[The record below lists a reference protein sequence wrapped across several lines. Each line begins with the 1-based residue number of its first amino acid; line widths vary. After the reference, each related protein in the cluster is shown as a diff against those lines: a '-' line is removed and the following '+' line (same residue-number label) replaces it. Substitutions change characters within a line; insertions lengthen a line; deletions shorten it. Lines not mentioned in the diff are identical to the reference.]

1 MSKYTVQLRYLVEQ
15 FAADHGT
22 NGIDP
27 KNWPLAYPMLGLSGT
42 VNTLNLPPYPVLS
55 EDDRDRINRK
65 IIQRY
70 WFNEIGQETTGQ
82 FAWMLNESMN
92 RIMPYYNQLYK
103 AKIDSLQKLVGE
115 EWGVDRL
122 TELAS
127 MSAATNNMSGD
138 IATSDTRN
146 GSGNLNRQHEENNV
160 NRMLD
165 TPQARIENLDDNYLT
180 QASKGDSSSTDS
192 DQNTY
197 DESENS
203 STKSISTGSSSLKR
217 DDSGTFGEKGKRL
230 SPQHWELALGI
241 GRELLN
247 IDNMIVNDME
257 LRDCFMHIW

>member
-15 FAADHGT
+15 FAADHGA

-103 AKIDSLQKLVGE
+103 AKIDNARNLLDE
-115 EWGVDRL
+115 TWDVDRTSAL
-122 TELAS
+122 LRKTTS
-127 MSAATNNMSGD
+127 MDTGTAEGSTT
-138 IATSDTRN
+138 ATSN
-146 GSGNLNRQHEENNV
+146 EL

-165 TPQARIENLDDNYLT
+165 TPQARIENLDDGYLT
-180 QASKGDSSSTDS
+180 NASKG
-192 DQNTY
+192 
-197 DESENS
+197 ESK
-203 STKSISTGSSSLKR
+203 TTGSNSVSDTRNSTANL
-217 DDSGTFGEKGKRL
+217 DDSGTSTESGHRIRPEQWNNIV
-230 SPQHWELALGI
+230 SI

>member
-15 FAADHGT
+15 FAADHGA

-92 RIMPYYNQLYK
+92 RIMPYFNQLYK
-103 AKIDSLQKLVGE
+103 AKIDNARNLLDETWDVNRTSALLRKTTSMDTGT
-115 EWGVDRL
+115 
-122 TELAS
+122 TEGS
-127 MSAATNNMSGD
+127 TT
-138 IATSDTRN
+138 ATSND
-146 GSGNLNRQHEENNV
+146 L

-165 TPQARIENLDDNYLT
+165 TPQARIENLDDGYLT
-180 QASKGDSSSTDS
+180 NASKG
-192 DQNTY
+192 
-197 DESENS
+197 ESK
-203 STKSISTGSSSLKR
+203 TTGSNSVSDTRNSTANL
-217 DDSGTFGEKGKRL
+217 DDSGTSTENGHRIRPEQWNNIV
-230 SPQHWELALGI
+230 SI

>member
-15 FAADHGT
+15 FAADHGA

-115 EWGVDRL
+115 EWGIDRL

-127 MSAATNNMSGD
+127 SAVSKDTG
-138 IATSDTRN
+138 TSDGTSQANSNSVTR
-146 GSGNLNRQHEENNV
+146 S
-160 NRMLD
+160 LD
-165 TPQARIENLDDNYLT
+165 TPQARIENLDDGYLT
-180 QASKGDSSSTDS
+180 MATKGNDETNSTTHVNDSRDTTS
-192 DQNTY
+192 
-197 DESENS
+197 
-203 STKSISTGSSSLKR
+203 KR

>member
-15 FAADHGT
+15 FTADHGAD
-22 NGIDP
+22 GIDP
-27 KNWPLAYPMLGLSGT
+27 KNWPLAYPMLGLSGN
-42 VNTLNLPPYPVLS
+42 VNTLNLPPYPVIS

-70 WFNEIGQETTGQ
+70 WFNEIGQETAGQ

-115 EWGVDRL
+115 EWGIDRL

-127 MSAATNNMSGD
+127 SAVSKDTGTTD
-138 IATSDTRN
+138 GTSQTSSN
-146 GSGNLNRQHEENNV
+146 SV
-160 NRMLD
+160 NRSLD
-165 TPQARIENLDDNYLT
+165 TPQARIENLDDGYLT
-180 QASKGDSSSTDS
+180 MAAKG
-192 DQNTY
+192 N
-197 DESENS
+197 DESNATTHAS
-203 STKSISTGSSSLKR
+203 DSRDTTSKR
-217 DDSGTFGEKGKRL
+217 DDSGSFGEKGKRL

-247 IDNMIVNDME
+247 IDNMVVNDME
-257 LRDCFMHIW
+257 LRDCFMRIW

>member
-15 FAADHGT
+15 FAADHGA

-82 FAWMLNESMN
+82 FVWMLNESMN

-103 AKIDSLQKLVGE
+103 AKIDNAQKLLDE
-115 EWGVDRL
+115 TWDVDRTSAL
-122 TELAS
+122 LRKTTS
-127 MSAATNNMSGD
+127 MDTGTAEGSTT
-138 IATSDTRN
+138 ATSND
-146 GSGNLNRQHEENNV
+146 L

-165 TPQARIENLDDNYLT
+165 TPQARIENLDDGYLT
-180 QASKGDSSSTDS
+180 NASKG
-192 DQNTY
+192 
-197 DESENS
+197 ESK
-203 STKSISTGSSSLKR
+203 TTGSNSVSDTRNSTANL
-217 DDSGTFGEKGKRL
+217 DDSGTSTESGHRIRPEQWNNVV
-230 SPQHWELALGI
+230 SI

-257 LRDCFMHIW
+257 LRDCFMHVW

>member
-15 FAADHGT
+15 FAADHGA

-103 AKIDSLQKLVGE
+103 AKIDNAREFLGE
-115 EWGVDRL
+115 SWGVDRATAL
-122 TELAS
+122 IRES
-127 MSAATNNMSGD
+127 MATDTGTAEGRTT
-138 IATSDTRN
+138 ATSND
-146 GSGNLNRQHEENNV
+146 V

-165 TPQARIENLDDNYLT
+165 TPQARIENLDDGYLT
-180 QASKGDSSSTDS
+180 NASKGNSETSGTNTVNDTRNSTA
-192 DQNTY
+192 
-197 DESENS
+197 
-203 STKSISTGSSSLKR
+203 KV
-217 DDSGTFGEKGKRL
+217 DDSGTFTESGHRIRPE
-230 SPQHWELALGI
+230 HWNLIVGI

>member
-15 FAADHGT
+15 FAADHGA

-103 AKIDSLQKLVGE
+103 AKIDNARKLLDE
-115 EWGVDRL
+115 TWDVDRTSAL
-122 TELAS
+122 LRKTTS
-127 MSAATNNMSGD
+127 MDTGTAEGNTT
-138 IATSDTRN
+138 ATSND
-146 GSGNLNRQHEENNV
+146 L

-165 TPQARIENLDDNYLT
+165 TPQARIENLDDGYLT
-180 QASKGDSSSTDS
+180 NASKG
-192 DQNTY
+192 
-197 DESENS
+197 ESK
-203 STKSISTGSSSLKR
+203 TTGSNSVSDTRNSTANL
-217 DDSGTFGEKGKRL
+217 DDSGTSTESGHRIRPEQWNNIV
-230 SPQHWELALGI
+230 SI

-247 IDNMIVNDME
+247 IDNMIINDME
-257 LRDCFMHIW
+257 LRDCFMQIW

>member
-15 FAADHGT
+15 FAADHGA

-103 AKIDSLQKLVGE
+103 AKIESLQKLVGE
-115 EWGVDRL
+115 EWDIDRL

-127 MSAATNNMSGD
+127 SAVSKDTGTTDGANQ
-138 IATSDTRN
+138 TSSN
-146 GSGNLNRQHEENNV
+146 SV
-160 NRMLD
+160 NRSLD
-165 TPQARIENLDDNYLT
+165 TPQARIENLDDGYLT
-180 QASKGDSSSTDS
+180 MATKGNDETNGTTHVSDSRDTTS
-192 DQNTY
+192 
-197 DESENS
+197 
-203 STKSISTGSSSLKR
+203 KR

-247 IDNMIVNDME
+247 IDNMIINDME
-257 LRDCFMHIW
+257 LRDCFMQIW

>member
-15 FAADHGT
+15 FAADHGA

-103 AKIDSLQKLVGE
+103 AKIDNARKLLDE
-115 EWGVDRL
+115 TWDVDRTSAL
-122 TELAS
+122 LRKTTS
-127 MSAATNNMSGD
+127 MDTGTAEGSTT
-138 IATSDTRN
+138 ATSND
-146 GSGNLNRQHEENNV
+146 L

-165 TPQARIENLDDNYLT
+165 TPQARIENLDDGYLT
-180 QASKGDSSSTDS
+180 NASKG
-192 DQNTY
+192 
-197 DESENS
+197 ESK
-203 STKSISTGSSSLKR
+203 TTGSNSVSDTRNSTANL
-217 DDSGTFGEKGKRL
+217 DDTGTSTESGHRIRPEQWNNLVSIGK
-230 SPQHWELALGI
+230 
-241 GRELLN
+241 ELLN

>member
-15 FAADHGT
+15 FAADHGA

-103 AKIDSLQKLVGE
+103 SKIDNARKLLDE
-115 EWGVDRL
+115 TWDVDRTSAL
-122 TELAS
+122 LRKTTS
-127 MSAATNNMSGD
+127 MDTGTAEGSTT
-138 IATSDTRN
+138 ATSND
-146 GSGNLNRQHEENNV
+146 L

-165 TPQARIENLDDNYLT
+165 TPQARIENLDDGYLT
-180 QASKGDSSSTDS
+180 NASKGESKTTGSNSVS
-192 DQNTY
+192 DTR
-197 DESENS
+197 NS
-203 STKSISTGSSSLKR
+203 SANLDDTGTSTE
-217 DDSGTFGEKGKRL
+217 SGHRIRPEQWNNL
-230 SPQHWELALGI
+230 VSI

-257 LRDCFMHIW
+257 LRDCFMHVW

>member
-15 FAADHGT
+15 FAADHGA

-103 AKIDSLQKLVGE
+103 AKIDNARNLLDE
-115 EWGVDRL
+115 TWDVDRTSAL
-122 TELAS
+122 LRKTTSMDTGTTEGS
-127 MSAATNNMSGD
+127 TT
-138 IATSDTRN
+138 ATSND
-146 GSGNLNRQHEENNV
+146 L

-165 TPQARIENLDDNYLT
+165 TPQARIENLDDGYLT
-180 QASKGDSSSTDS
+180 NASKG
-192 DQNTY
+192 
-197 DESENS
+197 ESK
-203 STKSISTGSSSLKR
+203 TTGSNSVSDTRNSTANL
-217 DDSGTFGEKGKRL
+217 DDSGTSTESGHRIRPEQWNNIV
-230 SPQHWELALGI
+230 SI

>member
-15 FAADHGT
+15 FAADHGA

-103 AKIDSLQKLVGE
+103 AKIDNAQKLLDETWDVG
-115 EWGVDRL
+115 RTSAL
-122 TELAS
+122 LRKTTS
-127 MSAATNNMSGD
+127 MDTGTAEGSTT
-138 IATSDTRN
+138 ATSND
-146 GSGNLNRQHEENNV
+146 V

-165 TPQARIENLDDNYLT
+165 TPQARIENLDDGYLT
-180 QASKGDSSSTDS
+180 NASKGEST
-192 DQNTY
+192 T
-197 DESENS
+197 
-203 STKSISTGSSSLKR
+203 TGSNSARDTRNSTANL
-217 DDSGTFGEKGKRL
+217 DDSGTSTENGHRIRPEQWNNL
-230 SPQHWELALGI
+230 LAI

-257 LRDCFMHIW
+257 LRDCFMHVW

>member
-15 FAADHGT
+15 FAADHGA

-70 WFNEIGQETTGQ
+70 WFNEIGQETAGQ

-103 AKIDSLQKLVGE
+103 AKIDNARNLLDE
-115 EWGVDRL
+115 TWDVDRTSVL
-122 TELAS
+122 LRKTTS
-127 MSAATNNMSGD
+127 MDTGTAEGST
-138 IATSDTRN
+138 IATSND
-146 GSGNLNRQHEENNV
+146 L

-165 TPQARIENLDDNYLT
+165 TPQARIENLDDGYLT
-180 QASKGDSSSTDS
+180 NASKGESKTTSSNSVSDTRNSTA
-192 DQNTY
+192 N
-197 DESENS
+197 
-203 STKSISTGSSSLKR
+203 L
-217 DDSGTFGEKGKRL
+217 DDSGTSTESGHRIRPEQWNNIV
-230 SPQHWELALGI
+230 SI

>member
-15 FAADHGT
+15 FAADHGA

-92 RIMPYYNQLYK
+92 RIMPYYNSLY
-103 AKIDSLQKLVGE
+103 AVRISDARELLDE
-115 EWGVDRL
+115 TWDVDRTSAL
-122 TELAS
+122 LRKTTS
-127 MSAATNNMSGD
+127 MDTGTAEGSTT
-138 IATSDTRN
+138 ATSND
-146 GSGNLNRQHEENNV
+146 V

-165 TPQARIENLDDNYLT
+165 TPQARIENLDDGYLT
-180 QASKGDSSSTDS
+180 NASKGESTM
-192 DQNTY
+192 
-197 DESENS
+197 
-203 STKSISTGSSSLKR
+203 TGSNRASDTRNSTANL
-217 DDSGTFGEKGKRL
+217 DDSGTSTESGHRIRPEQWNNL
-230 SPQHWELALGI
+230 MAI

-257 LRDCFMHIW
+257 LRDCFMHVW

>member
-15 FAADHGT
+15 FAADHGA

-103 AKIDSLQKLVGE
+103 AKIDNAQKLLDE
-115 EWGVDRL
+115 TWDVDRTSAL
-122 TELAS
+122 LRKTTS
-127 MSAATNNMSGD
+127 MDTGTAEGSTT
-138 IATSDTRN
+138 ATSND
-146 GSGNLNRQHEENNV
+146 L

-165 TPQARIENLDDNYLT
+165 TPQARIENLDDGYLT
-180 QASKGDSSSTDS
+180 NASKG
-192 DQNTY
+192 
-197 DESENS
+197 ESK
-203 STKSISTGSSSLKR
+203 TTGSNSASDTRNSTANL
-217 DDSGTFGEKGKRL
+217 DDSGTSTESGHRIRPEQWNNIV
-230 SPQHWELALGI
+230 SI

-257 LRDCFMHIW
+257 LRDCFMHVW

>member
-15 FAADHGT
+15 FAADHGA

-27 KNWPLAYPMLGLSGT
+27 ENWPLAYPMLGLSGT

-115 EWGVDRL
+115 EWGIDRL

-127 MSAATNNMSGD
+127 SAVSKDTGTTD
-138 IATSDTRN
+138 GTSQTSSN
-146 GSGNLNRQHEENNV
+146 SV
-160 NRMLD
+160 NRSLD
-165 TPQARIENLDDNYLT
+165 TPQARIENLDDGYLT
-180 QASKGDSSSTDS
+180 MATKG
-192 DQNTY
+192 N
-197 DESENS
+197 DESNATTHAS
-203 STKSISTGSSSLKR
+203 DSRDTTSKR
-217 DDSGTFGEKGKRL
+217 DDSGSFGEKGKRL

-247 IDNMIVNDME
+247 IDNMVVNDME
-257 LRDCFMHIW
+257 LRDCFMQIW

>member
-15 FAADHGT
+15 FAADHGAS
-22 NGIDP
+22 GIDP

-103 AKIDSLQKLVGE
+103 AKIDNAREFLGE
-115 EWGVDRL
+115 SWGVDRTTAL
-122 TELAS
+122 IRES
-127 MSAATNNMSGD
+127 MGTDTGTAEGRTT
-138 IATSDTRN
+138 ATSND
-146 GSGNLNRQHEENNV
+146 V

-165 TPQARIENLDDNYLT
+165 TPQARIENLDDGYLT
-180 QASKGDSSSTDS
+180 NASKGNSETSGSNTVSDTRNSTA
-192 DQNTY
+192 
-197 DESENS
+197 
-203 STKSISTGSSSLKR
+203 KV
-217 DDSGTFGEKGKRL
+217 DDSGTFTESGHRIRPE
-230 SPQHWELALGI
+230 HWDLIVGI

>member
-15 FAADHGT
+15 FAADHGA

-82 FAWMLNESMN
+82 FAWMLNDSMN
-92 RIMPYYNQLYK
+92 RIMPYYNSLY
-103 AKIDSLQKLVGE
+103 AVRIADA
-115 EWGVDRL
+115 R
-122 TELAS
+122 ELLDETWDVNRTSALLRKTTS
-127 MSAATNNMSGD
+127 MDTGTAEGSTT
-138 IATSDTRN
+138 ATSNDV
-146 GSGNLNRQHEENNV
+146 S
-160 NRMLD
+160 RMLD
-165 TPQARIENLDDNYLT
+165 TPQARIENLDDGYLT
-180 QASKGDSSSTDS
+180 NASKGESTTMGSNHAS
-192 DQNTY
+192 DTR
-197 DESENS
+197 NS
-203 STKSISTGSSSLKR
+203 TANL
-217 DDSGTFGEKGKRL
+217 DDSGTSTESGHRIRPEQWNNL
-230 SPQHWELALGI
+230 LAI